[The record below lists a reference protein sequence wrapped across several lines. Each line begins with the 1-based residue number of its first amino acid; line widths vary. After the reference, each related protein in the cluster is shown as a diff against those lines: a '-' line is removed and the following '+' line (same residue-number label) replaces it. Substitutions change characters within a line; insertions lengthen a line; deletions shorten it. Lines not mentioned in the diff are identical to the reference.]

1 MNIGM
6 KGFLIDAARKL
17 STLISLLI
25 ILQSSLT
32 FSAACSYKYN
42 CTRLMR
48 GVGIEPTKAFA
59 SGS

>member
-1 MNIGM
+1 M
-6 KGFLIDAARKL
+6 KFLVEAARKL
-17 STLISLLI
+17 YIFVSLLI

-32 FSAACSYKYN
+32 FSAACSDKYS

-48 GVGIEPTKAFA
+48 GVGLEPTKAFA